1 MSELRQ
7 EIARAILEV
16 SNRFIAPNFPK
27 GFQLRGF
34 DELDERELRLH
45 LAYADAILALPLI
58 SKAEQRG
65 AERPRPLSEWDEGM
79 GDVLWWKFPIEEPP
93 YVGTPLDIGFTVGAQ
108 LYNQFGDV
116 IGKTENSV
124 GGWPGYHTHW
134 TPIMFPDQPLPA
146 EEEAA

>member
-1 MSELRQ
+1 MTELRQ

-65 AERPRPLSEWDEGM
+65 AERMRKACEQKMHDLRCVAAGNLSPGYTGSEGM
-79 GDVLWWKFPIEEPP
+79 ARTDSFAEAAVAIRALPP
-93 YVGTPLDIGFTVGAQ
+93 L
-108 LYNQFGDV
+108 
-116 IGKTENSV
+116 
-124 GGWPGYHTHW
+124 H
-134 TPIMFPDQPLPA
+134 A
-146 EEEAA
+146 EEEAV